1 MIQLISNTLNKTLL
15 KLLTQTPETFC
26 FHSSI
31 SVTISSAWYGSCGT
45 KFNLKIKKNSI
56 LSDSFILIM

>member
-26 FHSSI
+26 FHSRFLSQFHLPGMDR
-31 SVTISSAWYGSCGT
+31 AEQ
-45 KFNLKIKKNSI
+45 NSI
-56 LSDSFILIM
+56 